1 MAFVLWETKA
11 IFLYSNY
18 PSPVSMLFRF
28 SLVLIILFFSFM
40 TTFSQESDLKTYLG
54 KMYAHVDSS
63 DYFLETAKSRLKS
76 QADSGIYFYFLA
88 ESKNLRLQNQEAIRA
103 FKHAL
108 QFIDSKQNPELISLS
123 YIRLTRISK
132 NTGQFEQALD
142 FSQKGIQNAR
152 SSLDSNY
159 LGYHHLDI
167 AVIYHDMEDYVQG
180 IDYGKRALQIL
191 NSYTK
196 ANPTYKAFALNSIA
210 INFDDWNKPDSA
222 LFYHY
227 QILEDLENLDSLRVI
242 FTFNNIGNTLL
253 KQKKF
258 EESRKWIEI
267 ALGLNRKGGSPA
279 YGLATNFTNL
289 ATIAYNL
296 GNFKESR
303 QWLDSAAIYVKKS
316 ESVEKKRDYL
326 YEEFQYFKKL
336 GESAKA
342 ISFLEEYAAL
352 KDSIFKEER
361 VKLMGELE
369 TRYEVETKE
378 LELAQSR
385 AALAENE
392 LIVKNRNNQLLLLL
406 LALLIILGSSFFIYY
421 RQKNKNLQLEQE
433 AKLQAIYAEQE
444 TQKKLAEQRNRI
456 SSDLHDNI
464 GAQLTFIVSSLNQLK
479 FGNLTKEQLGEKIDR
494 ISSFT
499 VDTVNE
505 LRDTIWAMN
514 KDAIS
519 VEDLQLRLAG
529 LIQKAQESC
538 PQIQFELKIDEGV
551 TPQLHLNS
559 LEGVN
564 LYRIAQEALNNA
576 IKHAEAGKIEIFIT
590 QENDA
595 NICLSVMDNGKGFD
609 EKNPDGNGMNTM
621 RTRAERIGKEL
632 KIESQAGSGTFI
644 SVC

>member
-1 MAFVLWETKA
+1 MFFRIAFLLVIGLC
-11 IFLYSNY
+11 
-18 PSPVSMLFRF
+18 VSEFARA
-28 SLVLIILFFSFM
+28 
-40 TTFSQESDLKTYLG
+40 QNNDLKSYLG
-54 KMYAHVDSS
+54 KMYAKVDSA
-63 DYFLETAKSRLKS
+63 DIFLELAKERLKTK
-76 QADSGIYFYFLA
+76 ADSGIYYYFLA
-88 ESKNLRLQNQEAIRA
+88 ESKNLRLQNQEAIKA
-103 FKHAL
+103 FTHAL
-108 QFIDSKQNPELISLS
+108 HFIDPKLNPELVSLA

-132 NTGQFEQALD
+132 TMGNFEKALD
-142 FSQKGIQNAR
+142 FSQKGILHAR

-167 AVIYHDMEDYVQG
+167 AVIYHDMEDYAQGVQ
-180 IDYGKRALQIL
+180 YGKEAINVL
-191 NSYTK
+191 NSYSK
-196 ANPTYKAFALNSIA
+196 VIPAYKAFALNSIA

-227 QILEDLENLDSLRVI
+227 QVLEDIDNLDSLRIV

-253 KQKKF
+253 KQKKYK
-258 EESRKWIEI
+258 EAKNWIEI
-267 ALGLNRKGGSPA
+267 ALGLNRKDRGF

-296 GNFKESR
+296 GDFSESR
-303 QWLDSAAIYVKKS
+303 QLLDSASKYVSLS

-326 YEEFQYFKKL
+326 YEEFQYFKKT
-336 GESAKA
+336 GNTTKA
-342 ISFLEEYAAL
+342 LAYLEEYSTL

-369 TRYEVETKE
+369 TLYEVETKE

-385 AALAENE
+385 AALAEKE

-406 LALLIILGSSFFIYY
+406 LALLVILGSSFFIYY
-421 RQKNKNLQLEQE
+421 RQKNKNLQLKQE
-433 AKLQAIYAEQE
+433 SKFQAIYAEQE
-444 TQKKLAEQRNRI
+444 TQKRLSEQRNRI

-464 GAQLTFIVSSLNQLK
+464 GAQLTFIISSLNQLK
-479 FGNLTKEQLGEKIDR
+479 FISLSPAQLSEKIDH
-494 ISSFT
+494 ISGFT

-519 VEDLQLRLAG
+519 VEDLQVRLAG
-529 LIQKAQESC
+529 LIQKAKDSC
-538 PQIQFELKIDEGV
+538 PQTQFELKIDDGV
-551 TPQLHLNS
+551 TLHHQLNS

-576 IKHAEAGKIEIFIT
+576 IKHAEASQIEIFIT
-590 QENDA
+590 QENGTH
-595 NICLSVMDNGKGFD
+595 ICLSVMDNGKGFD
-609 EKNPDGNGMNTM
+609 QKSLPGNGMNTM

-632 KIESQAGSGTFI
+632 KIESQVGLGTLI
-644 SVC
+644 SVY

>member
-1 MAFVLWETKA
+1 
-11 IFLYSNY
+11 
-18 PSPVSMLFRF
+18 MLFRF
-28 SLVLIILFFSFM
+28 ILVQILLFFSYTM
-40 TTFSQESDLKTYLG
+40 TFSQESDLKTYLG
-54 KMYAHVDSS
+54 KMYTQTDSS
-63 DYFLETAKSRLKS
+63 DYFLDVAKSRLKS

-88 ESKNLRLQNQEAIRA
+88 ESKNLRFQNQEAIKA
-103 FKHAL
+103 FTYAL
-108 QFIDSKQNPELISLS
+108 DYIDPIQNPELASLA

-132 NTGQFEQALD
+132 TLGQFEKALD
-142 FSQKGIQNAR
+142 FSQKGIQHAR

-167 AVIYHDMEDYVQG
+167 AVIYHDMEDYAQG
-180 IDYGKRALQIL
+180 VYYGKEAMKIL
-191 NSYTK
+191 NSYSK
-196 ANPTYKAFALNSIA
+196 VIPTYQAFALNSIA

-222 LFYHY
+222 LFYHF
-227 QILEDLENLDSLRVI
+227 QVLEDIQNLDSLRIV

-258 EESRKWIEI
+258 REAKKWVEI
-267 ALGLNRKGGSPA
+267 ALGLNRKDGTF

-289 ATIAYNL
+289 ATIAYHL
-296 GNFKESR
+296 GDFQESR
-303 QWLDSAAIYVKKS
+303 QWLDSASKYVRLS
-316 ESVEKKRDYL
+316 ESIEKQRDYL
-326 YEEFQYFKKL
+326 YEEFQYFKRL
-336 GESAKA
+336 GDSSKA
-342 ISFLEEYAAL
+342 ISFLEEYSSL
-352 KDSIFKEER
+352 KDSIFKVER

-369 TRYEVETKE
+369 TLYEVETKE

-551 TPQLHLNS
+551 TPQLQLNS

-590 QENDA
+590 QENEAD
-595 NICLSVMDNGKGFD
+595 ICLSVMDNGKGFD

>member
-1 MAFVLWETKA
+1 
-11 IFLYSNY
+11 
-18 PSPVSMLFRF
+18 
-28 SLVLIILFFSFM
+28 
-40 TTFSQESDLKTYLG
+40 
-54 KMYAHVDSS
+54 
-63 DYFLETAKSRLKS
+63 
-76 QADSGIYFYFLA
+76 
-88 ESKNLRLQNQEAIRA
+88 
-103 FKHAL
+103 
-108 QFIDSKQNPELISLS
+108 
-123 YIRLTRISK
+123 
-132 NTGQFEQALD
+132 
-142 FSQKGIQNAR
+142 
-152 SSLDSNY
+152 
-159 LGYHHLDI
+159 
-167 AVIYHDMEDYVQG
+167 
-180 IDYGKRALQIL
+180 
-191 NSYTK
+191 
-196 ANPTYKAFALNSIA
+196 
-210 INFDDWNKPDSA
+210 
-222 LFYHY
+222 
-227 QILEDLENLDSLRVI
+227 
-242 FTFNNIGNTLL
+242 
-253 KQKKF
+253 
-258 EESRKWIEI
+258 
-267 ALGLNRKGGSPA
+267 
-279 YGLATNFTNL
+279 
-289 ATIAYNL
+289 
-296 GNFKESR
+296 
-303 QWLDSAAIYVKKS
+303 
-316 ESVEKKRDYL
+316 
-326 YEEFQYFKKL
+326 
-336 GESAKA
+336 
-342 ISFLEEYAAL
+342 
-352 KDSIFKEER
+352 
-361 VKLMGELE
+361 
-369 TRYEVETKE
+369 
-378 LELAQSR
+378 
-385 AALAENE
+385 
-392 LIVKNRNNQLLLLL
+392 
-406 LALLIILGSSFFIYY
+406 YY

>member
-1 MAFVLWETKA
+1 MFFR
-11 IFLYSNY
+11 ISFL
-18 PSPVSMLFRF
+18 LLL
-28 SLVLIILFFSFM
+28 LVLNTDFAW
-40 TTFSQESDLKTYLG
+40 SQNADLKNYLG
-54 KMYAHVDSS
+54 KMYAQTDSA
-63 DYFLETAKSRLKS
+63 DLFLESAKDRLKTK
-76 QADSGIYFYFLA
+76 ADSGIYYYFLA
-88 ESKNLRLQNQEAIRA
+88 ESKNLRLQNQEAIKA
-103 FKHAL
+103 FTHAL
-108 QFIDSKQNPELISLS
+108 DFIDPKLNPELISLT

-132 NTGQFEQALD
+132 TLGQFEKALD
-142 FSQKGIQNAR
+142 FSQKGIQHAR

-167 AVIYHDMEDYVQG
+167 AVIYHDMEDYAQG
-180 IDYGKRALQIL
+180 VDYGKRALTVL
-191 NSYTK
+191 DSYTK
-196 ANPTYKAFALNSIA
+196 AYPVYKAFALNSIA
-210 INFDDWNKPDSA
+210 INYDDWDKPDSA
-222 LFYHY
+222 LNYHFKVLDDI
-227 QILEDLENLDSLRVI
+227 QNLDSLRII

-253 KQKKF
+253 KQKNF
-258 EESRKWIEI
+258 EEAKRWIEI
-267 ALGLNRKGGSPA
+267 ALGLNRKTGSPA

-289 ATIAYNL
+289 ATIAYQL
-296 GNFKESR
+296 GDFQESR
-303 QWLDSAAIYVKKS
+303 QWLDSAAKYVKLS
-316 ESVEKKRDYL
+316 ESIEKKRDYL
-326 YEEFQYFKKL
+326 YEEFQYFKKS
-336 GESAKA
+336 GNPERA
-342 ISFLEEYAAL
+342 ISFLEEYSSL
-352 KDSIFKEER
+352 KDSIFKDER
-361 VKLMGELE
+361 VKLIGELE
-369 TRYEVETKE
+369 TLYEVETKE

-385 AALAENE
+385 AALVENE

-406 LALLIILGSSFFIYY
+406 LALLVILATSFFIYY
-421 RQKNKNLQLEQE
+421 RQKNKNLHLEQE

-479 FGNLTKEQLGEKIDR
+479 FGNLSKDQLGEKIDR

-514 KDAIS
+514 KDAVS
-519 VEDLQLRLAG
+519 VEDLQGRLAG

-551 TPQLHLNS
+551 NSQLQLNS

-576 IKHAEAGKIEIFIT
+576 IKHAEASRIEVFIT
-590 QENDA
+590 QENETD
-595 NICLSVMDNGKGFD
+595 ISISIMDNGKGFD
-609 EKNPDGNGMNTM
+609 ERTLPGNGMSTM

-632 KIESQAGSGTFI
+632 KIESQLRSGTLI

>member
-1 MAFVLWETKA
+1 MFSRFVFVL
-11 IFLYSNY
+11 LL
-18 PSPVSMLFRF
+18 VSFWTEV
-28 SLVLIILFFSFM
+28 VL
-40 TTFSQESDLKTYLG
+40 SQEYDLKTYLG
-54 KMYAHVDSS
+54 KMYSQTDSA
-63 DYFLETAKSRLKS
+63 DFFLEAAKSQLRTE
-76 QADSGIYFYFLA
+76 ADSGIYFYFLA
-88 ESKNLRLQNQEAIRA
+88 ESKNLRLQNQEAIKA
-103 FKHAL
+103 FNYAL
-108 QFIDSKQNPELISLS
+108 QFIDAKQNPELISLS

-132 NTGQFEQALD
+132 TLGKFEQALD
-142 FSQKGIQNAR
+142 FSQKGIQHAR

-167 AVIYHDMEDYVQG
+167 AVIYHDMEDYAQGVQ
-180 IDYGKRALQIL
+180 YGKEAAKIL

-196 ANPTYKAFALNSIA
+196 AIPAYKAFALNSIA

-222 LFYHY
+222 LFYHFKV
-227 QILEDLENLDSLRVI
+227 LEDIQNLDSLRIV

-258 EESRKWIEI
+258 RDAKKWIEI
-267 ALGLNRKGGSPA
+267 ALGLNRKNASSSA

-296 GNFKESR
+296 GDFKESR
-303 QWLDSAAIYVKKS
+303 KYLDSAAYHVKKS

-326 YEEFQYFKKL
+326 YEEFQYFKRL
-336 GESAKA
+336 GEPSKA
-342 ISFLEEYAAL
+342 ISFLEEYAVL

-369 TRYEVETKE
+369 TLYEVETKE
-378 LELAQSR
+378 RELAESR

-406 LALLIILGSSFFIYY
+406 LALVVILGSSFFIYY
-421 RQKNKNLQLEQE
+421 RQKNKNIHLEQE
-433 AKLQAIYAEQE
+433 SKLQAIYAEQE
-444 TQKKLAEQRNRI
+444 TQKQLAEQRNRI

-464 GAQLTFIVSSLNQLK
+464 GAQLTFIVSSLSQLK
-479 FGNLTKEQLGEKIDR
+479 FVQLDSAQLGQKIDR

-514 KDAIS
+514 KDSIS
-519 VEDLQLRLAG
+519 VEDLHGRLAG

-538 PQIQFELKIDEGV
+538 PQIQFELEAGEGISA
-551 TPQLHLNS
+551 QLQLNP
-559 LEGVN
+559 LEGIN

-576 IKHAEAGKIEIFIT
+576 IKHAGASKIQIFLT
-590 QENDA
+590 SEGENG
-595 NICLSVMDNGKGFD
+595 IKLSVVDNGKGL
-609 EKNPDGNGMNTM
+609 EKSTLAGNGMSTM

-632 KIESQAGSGTFI
+632 KIESELGSGTRI